1 MKPSLRHLTFLV
13 VATALIFVT
22 GTHSA
27 NAQGSADA
35 ANIYRF
41 PKPYQC
47 GDVVLKTPTGQTV
60 SLKDYRGR
68 VVLLHFWSINC
79 PACRVEEPSLET
91 LKRTFGPQGLEILA
105 VNLVDPPQAIAQ
117 HAATK
122 RTPFPVLFDGGR
134 GFSLKVV
141 EMGGRRT
148 SFLINPGKEA
158 ILEVPGF
165 PTTYVIDCRGNVVA
179 YSIGAAGWGQSS
191 AQSLIRNLV
200 VQSKTCRP
208 GPAAGKQYSM
218 SGSAWAGPRRGDN

>member
-1 MKPSLRHLTFLV
+1 MKSSLRSLKILILV
-13 VATALIFVT
+13 TSLILVS
-22 GTHSA
+22 GVVPA
-27 NAQGSADA
+27 IAQGPADT
-35 ANIYRF
+35 ANIYTF

-47 GDVVLKTPTGQTV
+47 GDLVLKTPSGQTV
-60 SLKDYRGR
+60 SLRDYRGR

-105 VNLVDPPQAIAQ
+105 VNLVDPPQAIAE
-117 HAATK
+117 HAASK
-122 RTPFPVLFDGGR
+122 RTPFPVLFDGGK

-141 EMGGRRT
+141 EMAGRRT

-165 PTTYVIDCRGNVVA
+165 PTTYIIDCRGNVVA
-179 YSIGAAGWGQSS
+179 YSIGAAGWDQST

-200 VQSKTCRP
+200 VQSKTCRASNI
-208 GPAAGKQYSM
+208 PASGKKYSM
-218 SGSAWAGPRRGDN
+218 NRSGE

>member
-1 MKPSLRHLTFLV
+1 MKPSLRRLTVLAM
-13 VATALIFVT
+13 ATALIFVT
-22 GTHSA
+22 GTYSA

-35 ANIYRF
+35 ANIYPF

-79 PACRVEEPSLET
+79 PACRVEEPSLEM

-122 RTPFPVLFDGGR
+122 RTPFPVLFDGGH

-179 YSIGAAGWGQSS
+179 YSVGAAGWGQSS
-191 AQSLIRNLV
+191 AQSLIRSLV

-208 GPAAGKQYSM
+208 AAGKQYSM
-218 SGSAWAGPRRGDN
+218 NGIGWAGPRKGEN